1 MQALAQ
7 RLMASAQLNRAA
19 HSELIAKRDAPPAS
33 QVGYPRIRRD
43 LKNRSWRGLLK
54 SIDDDAQGVGRR
66 RR

>member
-1 MQALAQ
+1 
-7 RLMASAQLNRAA
+7 MAAAHLNRAA
-19 HSELIAKRDAPPAS
+19 QSDFIAQRDVPPAS